1 MLVVDIKRTTD
12 DRVNSNK
19 IPAKILSSID
29 KNRIMNRKV
38 LIVDDIIGSGETL
51 DALEKMVNS
60 LHPAIL
66 RKAVLLKNEDN
77 FVKSVLR
84 KTVKIDY
91 LGETVH
97 GWIILPDIY

>member
-1 MLVVDIKRTTD
+1 MVVDIKRTTD

-97 GWIILPDIY
+97 GWIIFPWEK